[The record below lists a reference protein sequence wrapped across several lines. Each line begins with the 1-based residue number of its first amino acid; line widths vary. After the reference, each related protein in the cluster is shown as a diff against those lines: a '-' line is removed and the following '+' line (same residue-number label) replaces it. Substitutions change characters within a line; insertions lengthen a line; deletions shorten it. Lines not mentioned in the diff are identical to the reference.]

1 MDIYNNKNAIKLLL
15 FLFAATIGIG
25 TLIYT
30 ESFLKELRAEE
41 IKKAKIYVE
50 ATNLA
55 QSTTDDETLNLVI
68 KIIEGNNTI
77 PVIVVNEEG
86 EVVKMWTSDTIIV
99 GTRDRQSVIDGAGGY
114 QAYDEAI
121 RTSAEA
127 ALAQDDDMHSS
138 MDDAEA
144 DAAVR
149 LATGD
154 EE

>member
-55 QSTTDDETLNLVI
+55 QSTTNDETLNLVI
-68 KIIEGNNTI
+68 KPMSLWDEGTAN
-77 PVIVVNEEG
+77 P
-86 EVVKMWTSDTIIV
+86 S
-99 GTRDRQSVIDGAGGY
+99 RFA
-114 QAYDEAI
+114 
-121 RTSAEA
+121 
-127 ALAQDDDMHSS
+127 
-138 MDDAEA
+138 
-144 DAAVR
+144 
-149 LATGD
+149 
-154 EE
+154 